1 MPYTTITTEGGLLP
15 ADILDAI
22 AAGELEGQRPEDFGL
37 ERARNL
43 SDRISAAWQAA
54 RGQWALFQSY
64 LADLPAGE
72 TGTSETR
79 EQWVL
84 PLLRILGYQLVR
96 NRSAYVVQ
104 GRTYAI
110 SHRIAQSD
118 ADDGP
123 PVHIESIRASLD
135 ARPPSGRPRL
145 SPHALVQEYLN
156 NTEQLWGIVTNGE
169 RLRLLRD
176 SSRFTRPT
184 YVEFDLRAMFEGEH
198 FSEFALLYR
207 LLHRSRMPGAA
218 HEAAQC
224 LLERYHQRAVEAGG
238 RVREGLRDGVE
249 RALTCLGNG
258 LLRHPANHALRA
270 RLGLVEGTP
279 IPRIGQIDAESA
291 QERSDPRTSVTSAPA
306 ALDRL
311 TPEEFYRQLL
321 RLVYRLI
328 FLMVAEDREL
338 IRANETNETN
348 GGSKEEKEEKE
359 KKDDEEGAML
369 SPGAYLPAPERRL
382 AIYREHYSIARLR
395 RLAETSGAGRG
406 PYGDLWLGLL
416 TTFRLFEGS
425 DELAP
430 RRLGLA
436 PLGGDLFGPDACPD
450 LVDGTRLANLD
461 LLHAI
466 RALSL
471 YAEPESKTLRRV
483 NYGALDVEELGSVY
497 ESLLDYRP
505 VIRDEGRGMRDESG
519 ATPAIATSSLIP
531 HRSSFDLVSGT
542 ERKTT
547 GSYYTRPELVN
558 ELIASA
564 LVPVLEER
572 LRAAREHLRAAP
584 APGAKPHPSAAL
596 TPHPSPLT
604 PQHPSSL
611 LPPSSLIPH
620 PSSLEEAILSIRVCD
635 PACGSGHF
643 LLAAARRLGREL
655 AKVRAGEEQPSPT
668 QFRLAV
674 RDVIRRCI
682 FGVDLN
688 PLAVDLCKLAL
699 WLESHS
705 AGMPLSFLDHH
716 IRCGNSLVGATRALV
731 EAGIPDEAYK
741 PVSGDDKA
749 TASSIKKRNK
759 QERELALK
767 QGLVQRDMFAAAPG
781 DHALLAGELRA
792 LDETGDDN
800 VAAARARAARYAALR
815 RRADAERA
823 RFDLWTAAFFQP
835 LTTQNARYVPT
846 TRDLID
852 FDPTGEKALMAAPL
866 AQDVGFFH
874 WELEF
879 PQVFE
884 GLRAEGGRLRESA
897 ALGSDHQPS
906 PLSPQPSGGFDVV
919 LGNPP
924 WERIKLQEQE
934 HFVDVPEIA
943 GAANKAEREKKI
955 QEWRA
960 SHDPQRRARI
970 ARFDAAK
977 HRAEAESR
985 FVRASGR
992 FPLTAVGDVNTY
1004 ALFAEHCRGLLA
1016 PAGRAGIIVPTGI
1029 ATDDSTKAFF
1039 GDLSATRQLI
1049 SLYDFENREKIFA
1062 DVDSRYKFCLLTI
1075 GTTQQPARL
1084 LCFATNV
1091 GQLADARRAFSLT
1104 PAEIALI
1111 NPNTRTAP
1119 VFRTANDAELTKQIY
1134 RRAPVLV
1141 NELSGENPWG
1151 VSFRQGLFNMT
1162 SDSGLFK
1169 HEPAPDRVPLYEAK
1183 LLHQYTHRWATY
1195 GRDEGRGMKDEGGAR
1210 ELTAEE
1216 LADPA
1221 LTITPRYWVP
1231 AAAVEERL
1239 AGRWTRGWLLGWRD
1253 ITNATNERTMIATI
1267 FPRYGCG
1274 DKFLLMMPDT
1284 NTLHIAA
1291 LLATLNSLVFDYV
1304 TRQKVGGTS
1313 LKYFTMKQLPVLPP
1327 SAFIPQPS
1335 SLIPHPSAFILPR
1348 VLELVYTA
1356 WDIKAFAEDVWK
1368 EAGHEMR
1375 ERLIE
1380 CWRENIAAAEEL
1392 AASNP
1397 AVARH
1402 LAAAH
1407 AYAHAHSLP
1416 HSHIRSQSVFP
1427 PFIWHEARRA
1437 RIRAELDAH
1446 IARLY
1451 GLTRDELRYILD
1463 PADVYGPDFP
1473 GETFRVLKEKEQRM
1487 YGEYRTRRL
1496 VLEAWDR
1503 EDERMRGNEIPG
1515 WPSG

>member
-64 LADLPAGE
+64 LADLPADE
-72 TGTSETR
+72 MGTSETR

-84 PLLRILGYQLVR
+84 PLLRVLGYQLVR

-249 RALTCLGNG
+249 RALKCLGNG
-258 LLRHPANHALRA
+258 LLRHPANGALRA
-270 RLGLVEGTP
+270 KLAAGRLSP
-279 IPRIGQIDAESA
+279 
-291 QERSDPRTSVTSAPA
+291 
-306 ALDRL
+306 LDY
-311 TPEEFYRQLL
+311 YRQLL

-348 GGSKEEKEEKE
+348 GGSKEEKEEKEEKGKKEEKEKEKEKNEKEEEKKEEE

-584 APGAKPHPSAAL
+584 APSAKPHPSAAL

-611 LPPSSLIPH
+611 IPH
-620 PSSLEEAILSIRVCD
+620 PSKKPSSPSASATP
-635 PACGSGHF
+635 PAAPATSCSPPP
-643 LLAAARRLGREL
+643 AAWA
-655 AKVRAGEEQPSPT
+655 ASW
-668 QFRLAV
+668 
-674 RDVIRRCI
+674 RRCAPAK
-682 FGVDLN
+682 N
-688 PLAVDLCKLAL
+688 SPRPP
-699 WLESHS
+699 SS
-705 AGMPLSFLDHH
+705 AWPCATSFVAASSASTSTPWPWT
-716 IRCGNSLVGATRALV
+716 CASW
-731 EAGIPDEAYK
+731 P
-741 PVSGDDKA
+741 SGSKA
-749 TASSIKKRNK
+749 TA
-759 QERELALK
+759 
-767 QGLVQRDMFAAAPG
+767 
-781 DHALLAGELRA
+781 
-792 LDETGDDN
+792 
-800 VAAARARAARYAALR
+800 
-815 RRADAERA
+815 
-823 RFDLWTAAFFQP
+823 
-835 LTTQNARYVPT
+835 
-846 TRDLID
+846 
-852 FDPTGEKALMAAPL
+852 
-866 AQDVGFFH
+866 
-874 WELEF
+874 
-879 PQVFE
+879 
-884 GLRAEGGRLRESA
+884 
-897 ALGSDHQPS
+897 
-906 PLSPQPSGGFDVV
+906 
-919 LGNPP
+919 
-924 WERIKLQEQE
+924 
-934 HFVDVPEIA
+934 
-943 GAANKAEREKKI
+943 
-955 QEWRA
+955 
-960 SHDPQRRARI
+960 
-970 ARFDAAK
+970 
-977 HRAEAESR
+977 
-985 FVRASGR
+985 
-992 FPLTAVGDVNTY
+992 
-1004 ALFAEHCRGLLA
+1004 
-1016 PAGRAGIIVPTGI
+1016 
-1029 ATDDSTKAFF
+1029 
-1039 GDLSATRQLI
+1039 
-1049 SLYDFENREKIFA
+1049 
-1062 DVDSRYKFCLLTI
+1062 
-1075 GTTQQPARL
+1075 
-1084 LCFATNV
+1084 
-1091 GQLADARRAFSLT
+1091 
-1104 PAEIALI
+1104 
-1111 NPNTRTAP
+1111 P
-1119 VFRTANDAELTKQIY
+1119 VC
-1134 RRAPVLV
+1134 P
-1141 NELSGENPWG
+1141 
-1151 VSFRQGLFNMT
+1151 
-1162 SDSGLFK
+1162 
-1169 HEPAPDRVPLYEAK
+1169 
-1183 LLHQYTHRWATY
+1183 
-1195 GRDEGRGMKDEGGAR
+1195 
-1210 ELTAEE
+1210 
-1216 LADPA
+1216 
-1221 LTITPRYWVP
+1221 
-1231 AAAVEERL
+1231 
-1239 AGRWTRGWLLGWRD
+1239 
-1253 ITNATNERTMIATI
+1253 
-1267 FPRYGCG
+1267 
-1274 DKFLLMMPDT
+1274 
-1284 NTLHIAA
+1284 
-1291 LLATLNSLVFDYV
+1291 
-1304 TRQKVGGTS
+1304 
-1313 LKYFTMKQLPVLPP
+1313 
-1327 SAFIPQPS
+1327 
-1335 SLIPHPSAFILPR
+1335 
-1348 VLELVYTA
+1348 
-1356 WDIKAFAEDVWK
+1356 
-1368 EAGHEMR
+1368 
-1375 ERLIE
+1375 
-1380 CWRENIAAAEEL
+1380 
-1392 AASNP
+1392 
-1397 AVARH
+1397 
-1402 LAAAH
+1402 
-1407 AYAHAHSLP
+1407 
-1416 HSHIRSQSVFP
+1416 
-1427 PFIWHEARRA
+1427 
-1437 RIRAELDAH
+1437 
-1446 IARLY
+1446 
-1451 GLTRDELRYILD
+1451 
-1463 PADVYGPDFP
+1463 
-1473 GETFRVLKEKEQRM
+1473 
-1487 YGEYRTRRL
+1487 
-1496 VLEAWDR
+1496 
-1503 EDERMRGNEIPG
+1503 
-1515 WPSG
+1515 